1 MYFLSHEE
9 QRYLLRRLLPQAREN
24 EVHPELRGWNWH
36 QPPLLPVYEPWLALH
51 EIASQYCPTGRDVF
65 VRRVL
70 GQRPAPN
77 AAMIAGRVLHQ
88 TVADLVLAAKRAIY
102 NAGPGRCLP
111 ALLALPG
118 PNDPGDGQD
127 GPTDVDRLA
136 APDQIALRAQVQ
148 ALWAFEQR
156 RIVARVEDVLS
167 RQPHIG
173 ADSLAA
179 LALPVTVESRLDGRF
194 LGLSQ
199 HLSAD
204 AFNFAEPMMVDL
216 KFGPP
221 QPFHRLSTTGYALVM
236 ESLYEVPVN
245 VGCVV
250 YVRFRDGQVLIER
263 DFHHLSDELRQEF
276 IEARDERAQMVQ
288 EEIDPGTPAE
298 CPASCHCWSYCHGE

>member
-1 MYFLSHEE
+1 MYFLSREE
-9 QRYLLRRLLPQAREN
+9 QRYLLRRLLPQARED
-24 EVHPELRGWNWH
+24 EVHPEFRGWNWH
-36 QPPLLPVYEPWLALH
+36 QPPLLPVYEPWLALY
-51 EIASQYCPTGRDVF
+51 EVANRYCPTGRDVF
-65 VRRVL
+65 LRRVL
-70 GQRPAPN
+70 GHRPAPN

-88 TVADLVLAAKRAIY
+88 VVADLVLAAKRAIY
-102 NAGPGRCLP
+102 TAGPGGCLA

-118 PNDPGDGQD
+118 PNGALDDAAGLDP
-127 GPTDVDRLA
+127 
-136 APDQIALRAQVQ
+136 AQQTTLTEQ
-148 ALWAFEQR
+148 AQTLWAFEQR
-156 RIVARVEDVLS
+156 RVVTRVEDVLS

-173 ADSLAA
+173 ADSLAT

-194 LGLSQ
+194 LGLSS

-221 QPFHRLSTTGYALVM
+221 RRFHRLSTTGYALVM
-236 ESLYEVPVN
+236 ESLYEAPVN

-276 IEARDERAQMVQ
+276 IEARDERAQMVE
-288 EEIDPGTPAE
+288 EEIDPGAPPE
-298 CPASCHCWSYCHGE
+298 CPATCHCWSFCHGE

>member
-65 VRRVL
+65 LRRVL
-70 GQRPAPN
+70 GHRPAPN

-88 TVADLVLAAKRAIY
+88 VVADLVLAAKRAIY
-102 NAGPGRCLP
+102 TAGSAGCL
-111 ALLALPG
+111 ATLLALPG
-118 PNDPGDGQD
+118 PNGALNDLEGLDADQQ
-127 GPTDVDRLA
+127 
-136 APDQIALRAQVQ
+136 APLREQAQC
-148 ALWAFEQR
+148 LWGFEQR
-156 RIVARVEDVLS
+156 RVVARVEDVLS

-245 VGCVV
+245 VGCIV

-298 CPASCHCWSYCHGE
+298 CPASCYCWSYCHGG

>member
-9 QRYLLRRLLPQAREN
+9 QRYLMRRLLPQARAN
-24 EVHPELRGWNWH
+24 EVHPELRGWSWH
-36 QPPLLPVYEPWLALH
+36 QPPLLPVYEPCLALY
-51 EIASQYCPTGRDVF
+51 EIAGQYCPTGRDVF
-65 VRRVL
+65 LRRVL
-70 GQRPAPN
+70 GHRPAPN

-88 TVADLVLAAKRAIY
+88 VVADLVLAAKHAIY
-102 NAGPGRCLP
+102 ASGSAGCVA
-111 ALLALPG
+111 ALLALIG
-118 PNDPGDGQD
+118 PNGALSDLDGLD
-127 GPTDVDRLA
+127 A
-136 APDQIALRAQVQ
+136 DQRAVLRDQAQS
-148 ALWAFEQR
+148 LWAFEQR

-194 LGLSQ
+194 LGLSS

-216 KFGPP
+216 KFGAP
-221 QPFHRLSTTGYALVM
+221 QRFHRLSTTGYALVM

-245 VGCVV
+245 VGCIV

-276 IEARDERAQMVQ
+276 IEARDERAQMV
-288 EEIDPGTPAE
+288 EEEMDPGAPAE
-298 CPASCHCWSYCHGE
+298 CPATCHCWSYCHGK